1 MASEE
6 LKTVQELLRSVDLE
20 SLTIAER
27 RKATEWVASVPPAG
41 TEAEPVEAN
50 GVPAE
55 WVTAAGV
62 GDGRVLLYLHGGAYQ
77 IGSPVTLRHLVA
89 LLSGVAQARALS
101 VDYRLAPEHPFPAA
115 VDDAV
120 AAYRWLLAEGTDP
133 ATIAVAG
140 DSAGGG
146 LALGTLVALR
156 DVGEPMPAAAV
167 LLSPW
172 TDLALTGESLRT
184 RAAVD
189 MMIRPGSMHQD
200 AAVYLAGEDPC
211 HPYASPLYADLRGL
225 PPLLIH
231 VGDAEVVLDDSTR
244 VAARA
249 READVDVTLEV
260 WDEMPHVFHAF
271 AGLLPE
277 SDQAIE
283 RIGDWLQHRYP
294 AASPAK

>member
-6 LKTVQELLRSVDLE
+6 LKTVHELLRGVDLE

-27 RKATEWVASVPPAG
+27 RKAIESVASVPPAG
-41 TEAEPVEAN
+41 TLVERVEAS

-55 WVTAAGV
+55 WVTPAGA
-62 GDGRVLLYLHGGAYQ
+62 GDGRVLLYLHGGGYQ
-77 IGSPVTLRHLVA
+77 IGSPATLRHMIA
-89 LLSGVAQARALS
+89 LLCAAAQARALS

-115 VDDAV
+115 LDDAV
-120 AAYRWLLAEGTDP
+120 AAYRWLLAGGTDP
-133 ATIAVAG
+133 ATIAIAG

-156 DVGEPMPAAAV
+156 DAGYPMPAAAV

-184 RAAVD
+184 RADVD
-189 MMIRPGSMHQD
+189 VMLKPGSMHET
-200 AAVYLAGEDPC
+200 AGVYLAGQDPR
-211 HPYASPLYADLRGL
+211 HPCASPLYADMRGL

-249 READVDVTLEV
+249 RAAGVDVTLEV
-260 WDEMPHVFHAF
+260 WDEMPHVFHAW

-277 SDQAIE
+277 SDQAIK
-283 RIGDWLQHRYP
+283 RIGEWLR
-294 AASPAK
+294 AR

>member
-6 LKTVQELLRSVDLE
+6 LKAVQELLRGVDLKG
-20 SLTIAER
+20 LTIAER
-27 RKATEWVASVPPAG
+27 RTATESAASVPPAG
-41 TEAEPVEAN
+41 TVVEPVDAN

-77 IGSPVTLRHLVA
+77 IGSPAGLRRLVA

-101 VDYRLAPEHPFPAA
+101 LDYRLAPEHPFPAA
-115 VDDAV
+115 VDDTV

-133 ATIAVAG
+133 ATIAIAG

-156 DVGEPMPAAAV
+156 AHGEPMPAAAV

-189 MMIRPGSMHQD
+189 VMIKPGSMRQD
-200 AAVYLAGEDPC
+200 AAVYLAGEDPR

-249 READVDVTLEV
+249 REAGVDVTLEV

-277 SDQAIE
+277 SEQAIE
-283 RIGDWLQHRYP
+283 RIGDWLKHRYP
-294 AASPAK
+294 TASAAE